1 MKYSLKMVSLLQSW
15 LQTLVNPQI
24 ESGFDELEC
33 ILQDVQNYGVI
44 QTFRF
49 IQREKSR
56 TDSNAKI
63 SPVYELKTKI
73 LKKKIVQFLE

>member
-1 MKYSLKMVSLLQSW
+1 M
-15 LQTLVNPQI
+15 VNPQI

-33 ILQDVQNYGVI
+33 TLQDVQNYGVI

-49 IQREKSR
+49 IQREKSK

-63 SPVYELKTKI
+63 SSVYELKTKI
-73 LKKKIVQFLE
+73 LKKNYTVSGIVSSTLPTSHT